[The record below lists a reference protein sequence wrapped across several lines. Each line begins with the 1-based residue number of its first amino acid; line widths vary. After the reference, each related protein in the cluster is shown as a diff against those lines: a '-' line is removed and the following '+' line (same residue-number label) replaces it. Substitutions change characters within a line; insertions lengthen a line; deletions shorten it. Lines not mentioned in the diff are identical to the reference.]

1 MSHLG
6 PIFLAQKLRNRGGM
20 NTQHD
25 RKATRSNSFKA
36 GFILPT
42 LGLIG
47 LVGLEAWAP
56 SPNSAVPTG
65 RVFSEIEREAPI
77 YSSGTLTMP
86 ASIAHPRSVFR
97 VSITVTGYSSTA
109 DQTDDSPLITAM
121 NTTVHPGMLAL
132 SRDLLREF
140 TPGAPFRFGDIVE
153 LEGLGVFTVEDTM
166 NPRFSK
172 RADIWFQSREA
183 ATRWGNRTL
192 HLSQLTPIAQA
203 GAYLAQN
210 QDRPTLAD

>member
-1 MSHLG
+1 MRDLG

-25 RKATRSNSFKA
+25 RKTSYNNGFKA
-36 GFILPT
+36 RLTLPI

-56 SPNSAVPTG
+56 SPNSPVPTT

-77 YSSGTLTMP
+77 YSQGTLTMP

-121 NTTVHPGMLAL
+121 NTIVHPGMLAL

-140 TPGAPFRFGDIVE
+140 TPGAPFHFGDIVE

-166 NPRFSK
+166 NPRYSQ

-183 ATRWGNRTL
+183 ATRWGTRTL

-203 GAYLAQN
+203 GAYLAQSE
-210 QDRPTLAD
+210 DRPALAD

>member
-1 MSHLG
+1 MS
-6 PIFLAQKLRNRGGM
+6 
-20 NTQHD
+20 TQHD
-25 RKATRSNSFKA
+25 RKTSYSNGFKA
-36 GFILPT
+36 GLILPV

-56 SPNSAVPTG
+56 SPNVAVPTE
-65 RVFSEIEREAPI
+65 RVFSEVERETPI
-77 YSSGTLTMP
+77 YCGSAATAMP
-86 ASIAHPRSVFR
+86 ASITHPRSVFR

-166 NPRFSK
+166 NPRYAK
-172 RADIWFQSREA
+172 RADIWFQSRQA
-183 ATRWGNRTL
+183 AARWGNRTL

-203 GAYLAQN
+203 SAYLAQS
-210 QDRPTLAD
+210 DDGLAD

>member
-1 MSHLG
+1 
-6 PIFLAQKLRNRGGM
+6 M
-20 NTQHD
+20 NTHHD
-25 RKATRSNSFKA
+25 RKISSGNGFQA
-36 GFILPT
+36 GLVLP
-42 LGLIG
+42 LVGLIG

-56 SPNSAVPTG
+56 SPNSAVPTA
-65 RVFSEIEREAPI
+65 RVFSEVEREAPL
-77 YSSGTLTMP
+77 YCGAASAMP

-97 VSITVTGYSSTA
+97 VSITVTGYSSSA
-109 DQTDDSPLITAM
+109 DQTDDSPFITAM

-166 NPRFSK
+166 NPRYTK

-183 ATRWGNRTL
+183 AARWGNRTL

-203 GAYLAQN
+203 GAYLAQSDDN
-210 QDRPTLAD
+210 ANLAD

>member
-1 MSHLG
+1 
-6 PIFLAQKLRNRGGM
+6 M
-20 NTQHD
+20 NTLHD
-25 RKATRSNSFKA
+25 RKTTCSNGFKA
-36 GFILPT
+36 GLVLPI
-42 LGLIG
+42 LGLLG

-56 SPNSAVPTG
+56 SPNSAVPTT

-77 YSSGTLTMP
+77 YSAGTLTMP
-86 ASIAHPRSVFR
+86 ASIEHLRSVFR
-97 VSITVTGYSSTA
+97 VSITVTGYSSTM

-140 TPGAPFRFGDIVE
+140 TRGAPFQFGDVVE

-166 NPRFSK
+166 NPRYEK

-183 ATRWGNRTL
+183 ATRWGTRTL
-192 HLSQLTPIAQA
+192 HLSQLTPISQA
-203 GAYLAQN
+203 GAYLAQSD
-210 QDRPTLAD
+210 DRPTLAD

>member
-1 MSHLG
+1 
-6 PIFLAQKLRNRGGM
+6 M

-25 RKATRSNSFKA
+25 RKTSYNNGFKV
-36 GFILPT
+36 GLVLPI

-56 SPNSAVPTG
+56 SPNSAVPTE
-65 RVFSEIEREAPI
+65 RVFSEVEREAPL
-77 YSSGTLTMP
+77 YCGATSAMP
-86 ASIAHPRSVFR
+86 ASIAQPRSVFR

-166 NPRFSK
+166 NPRYTK

-183 ATRWGNRTL
+183 ASRWGNRTL

-203 GAYLAQN
+203 GAYLAQSEG
-210 QDRPTLAD
+210 RPNLAD

>member
-1 MSHLG
+1 M
-6 PIFLAQKLRNRGGM
+6 K
-20 NTQHD
+20 TQQD
-25 RKATRSNSFKA
+25 RKTSCSNSFKA
-36 GFILPT
+36 GLVLPI

-56 SPNSAVPTG
+56 SPISTVSNG
-65 RVFSEIEREAPI
+65 RVFSEVEREAPL
-77 YSSGTLTMP
+77 YCGTASAMP

-97 VSITVTGYSSTA
+97 VSITVTGYSSTI

-132 SRDLLREF
+132 SRDLLREY
-140 TPGAPFRFGDIVE
+140 TGGAPFRFGDVVE

-166 NPRFSK
+166 NPRYTK
-172 RADIWFQSREA
+172 RADIWFQSRQA
-183 ATRWGNRTL
+183 AERWGNRTL

-203 GAYLAQN
+203 GAYLAQS
-210 QDRPTLAD
+210 DSPVLAD